1 MPGRLERTV
10 TMGSMPPTHETISI
24 ARPRRSRLR
33 CSICEQRIPG
43 EPIHIEEGQDV
54 PQPPRT
60 WLLCE
65 ACNTAVAEQL
75 TRTPART
82 PLRLRI
88 AVGIVA
94 AERHPAHRAQ
104 AGDDWL
110 TDKQIERLLIATV
123 LFLFLMHAVVFIIVA
138 LTVSPTH

>member
-1 MPGRLERTV
+1 MDA
-10 TMGSMPPTHETISI
+10 MPPTHETISI
-24 ARPRRSRLR
+24 ARPWRPHPR
-33 CSICEQRIPG
+33 CSICERRIAG

-54 PQPPRT
+54 PEPPQS

-75 TRTPART
+75 THTPART

-94 AERHPAHRAQ
+94 AERQPAHRTH

-123 LFLFLMHAVVFIIVA
+123 LILFLLHGVMFIAIA
-138 LTVSPTH
+138 LTVSPTR